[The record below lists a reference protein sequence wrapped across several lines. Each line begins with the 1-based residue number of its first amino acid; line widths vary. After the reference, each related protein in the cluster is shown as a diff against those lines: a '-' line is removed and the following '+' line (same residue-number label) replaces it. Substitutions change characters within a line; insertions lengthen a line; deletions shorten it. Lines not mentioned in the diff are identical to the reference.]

1 MAPIGCPDWVTHPDN
16 LPNHRHRHTSR
27 RQGNA
32 SARQSA
38 HIIVLATKSLP
49 PSQTTVEIVKE
60 TGYSEKLVRDIV
72 RKIDLNE
79 YKRK

>member
-1 MAPIGCPDWVTHPDN
+1 MAHLTT
-16 LPNHRHRHTSR
+16 LPNHCCRHPNRS
-27 RQGNA
+27 QGNA
-32 SARQSA
+32 SIRESA
-38 HIIVLATKSLP
+38 HIIAETTRFLP